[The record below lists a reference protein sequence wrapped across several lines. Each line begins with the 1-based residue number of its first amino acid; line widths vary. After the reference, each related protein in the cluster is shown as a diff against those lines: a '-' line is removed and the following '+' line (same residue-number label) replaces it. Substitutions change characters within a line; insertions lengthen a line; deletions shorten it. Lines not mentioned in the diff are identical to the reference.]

1 MLHNLDSDSSKIIEA
16 VRSTGVVVTEAMR
29 LDVDYI
35 VSNMKAIGTWQ
46 LSNAVYGFV
55 GGTADSHKWNWKDLR
70 DVDAAFRLT
79 FPNGMTHS
87 SGGIKGNGTNQ
98 SANTFFNPSTQIL
111 NLNQFSVMLYTDG
124 SSDVGID
131 IGLNQGTNRIA
142 LVSKFSV
149 GGNASSQ
156 LYDVGATL
164 AVSGLYS
171 SKGFFI
177 ANRQSITSNKL
188 WRNGVI
194 ISSNTNS
201 NPLANLSTLN
211 GNIGISALYDLSS
224 VGTNFTSRR
233 QQFVGFVNGVLT
245 DTQAQQQSQ
254 IVTNAQLILNR
265 A

>member
-1 MLHNLDSDSSKIIEA
+1 MLQVLDSDSSKIIEA
-16 VRSTGVVVTEAMR
+16 VRSTGVVITEAMR
-29 LDVDYI
+29 LYVDYI

-55 GGTADSHKWNWKDLR
+55 GGTSASHKWNWKDLR
-70 DVDAAFRLT
+70 DIDAAFRLT

-98 SANTFFNPSTQIL
+98 SANTFFNPSTQVS

-156 LYDVGATL
+156 LYDVGTTL

-188 WRNGVI
+188 WRNGDI

-211 GNIGISALYDLSS
+211 GNIGISAIYDLSS
-224 VGTNFTSRR
+224 VGANFTSRR

-245 DTQAQQQSQ
+245 DTQALQQSQ
-254 IVTNAQLILNR
+254 IVTNAQNILNR